1 MLLVHGLVAKENKFP
16 PLEII
21 SGVETWSM
29 AHGEGQLGVKQ
40 GLIQDH

>member
-1 MLLVHGLVAKENKFP
+1 MVAGLGYVAGSRFSGKGKKIP

-29 AHGEGQLGVKQ
+29 AHGEG
-40 GLIQDH
+40 